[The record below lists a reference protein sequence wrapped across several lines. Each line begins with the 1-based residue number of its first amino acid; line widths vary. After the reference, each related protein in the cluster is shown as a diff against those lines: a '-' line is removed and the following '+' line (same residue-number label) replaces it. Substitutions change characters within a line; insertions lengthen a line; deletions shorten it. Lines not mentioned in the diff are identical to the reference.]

1 MPDKKFLIDLE
12 PIGRRIEVQ
21 AGASLLEAAQQAG
34 VDLVAACGGM
44 GICGTCRVRPVRG
57 EFNPLTPGEEEQLDA
72 AQIASGSRLACQ
84 AVPRSDARVEIP
96 PESLPAPQKMQID
109 GRQAA
114 VTLQP
119 AVRAVDLTLEP
130 AGLHDLRSDL
140 SRVQDGLAGTDL
152 VQGRDARSP
161 VPSVST
167 PVAKSPLSGDLAAL
181 EQLSVELRQNQWN
194 VRLALK
200 DSRLVGTFA
209 RGTPLLGLAV
219 DLGSTKLAVY
229 VVNLE
234 SGVTLAQSGVM
245 NPQISYG
252 EDVVNRIAFANRG
265 EGNRRMLQERV
276 MEVLNRT
283 AAGLCARA
291 DADPDQIVEAVV
303 VGNTAMH
310 HFFTH
315 LPVVQLGAAP
325 YVAAVSQPLEV
336 RAAEL
341 GLKAAPGAQVY
352 LPANIAGYVGGDH
365 TAALLATRS
374 FPGQRRVLVDIGT
387 NTEISLVSGDE
398 IYSCST
404 ASGPAFEGAHIHD
417 GMRAAPGAIER
428 VHLRDGRVQVWTIGG
443 MAPVG
448 ICGSGILQAVAELRS
463 AGVIDQ
469 RGTLQKGAPGVRSTD
484 GKAEFLL
491 VAAAQTGHGRDVVV
505 TRRDVNEIQLAKG
518 AIRAGIE
525 IMLQKGGITAAEV
538 DEWVIAGAFGT
549 YLDLGSAVQVGMF
562 PDVPLNRFHQVGNAA
577 GMGAKQMLLSVAE
590 RAEATRLAGRA
601 HYVELTV
608 EPGFTDEFMKELYL

>member
-1 MPDKKFLIDLE
+1 LPDKKFLIDLE

-72 AQIASGSRLACQ
+72 AQLASGSRLACQ

-109 GRQAA
+109 GRQAVVA
-114 VTLQP
+114 LQP
-119 AVRAVDLTLEP
+119 AVRAVDLALEP
-130 AGLHDLRSDL
+130 PELHDLRSDL
-140 SRVQDGLAGTDL
+140 SRVQDALL
-152 VQGRDARSP
+152 PELQGA
-161 VPSVST
+161 
-167 PVAKSPLSGDLAAL
+167 PLQGDLAAL
-181 EQLSVELRQNQWN
+181 EQLSMELRQNQWN

-234 SGVTLAQSGVM
+234 SGATLAQSGVM

-276 MEVLNRT
+276 MEVLNGT

-398 IYSCST
+398 LYSCST

-428 VHLRDGRVQVWTIGG
+428 VRLQRDGVAQVWTIGG

-463 AGVIDQ
+463 AGVIDH

-525 IMLQKGGITAAEV
+525 IMLQKGGITAADV

-577 GMGAKQMLLSVAE
+577 GMGAKQMLLSLAE
-590 RAEATRLAGRA
+590 RREATRLAGRA

-608 EPGFTDEFMKELYL
+608 EPGFTDEFMKDMYL